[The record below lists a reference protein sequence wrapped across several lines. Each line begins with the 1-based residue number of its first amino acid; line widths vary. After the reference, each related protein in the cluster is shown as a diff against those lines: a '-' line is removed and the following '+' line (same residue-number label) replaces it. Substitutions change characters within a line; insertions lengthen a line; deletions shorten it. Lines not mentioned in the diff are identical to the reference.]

1 MSLCACWIAP
11 YRRTAARAYRRTRF
25 SRPHGRA
32 CGLCELPTDRMKCT
46 WNRLRRG
53 SWPRAGNRR
62 ERRLRIDNENLR
74 ATRRRQPPPE
84 KLMPPLVVSNPQSL
98 KEWVGREI
106 GVTEWF
112 PITQERIA
120 LFAEA
125 TEDRQWIHLD
135 QARASKES
143 PYGAT
148 IAHGFLTLSLSSHF
162 MTRAIQIQNGVRL
175 AVNYGLNRVRFPAA
189 VRADSRIRA
198 RVGLLAL
205 KELSDSVEATYGVT
219 IECEQPEKPACVA
232 EWIVRY
238 YS

>member
-1 MSLCACWIAP
+1 
-11 YRRTAARAYRRTRF
+11 
-25 SRPHGRA
+25 
-32 CGLCELPTDRMKCT
+32 
-46 WNRLRRG
+46 
-53 SWPRAGNRR
+53 
-62 ERRLRIDNENLR
+62 
-74 ATRRRQPPPE
+74 
-84 KLMPPLVVSNPQSL
+84 MPPLVVSNPQSL

-189 VRADSRIRA
+189 VRADSRIRT
-198 RVGLLAL
+198 RVELLAL
-205 KELSDSVEATYGVT
+205 KELPDSLEATYRVT
-219 IECEQPEKPACVA
+219 IECEQSEKPACVA